1 MKSFGKVLLLALI
14 LAGVAWGA
22 VNAVDDREQR
32 EVEAAAAKTAA
43 PGGGGNR
50 APLAAEA
57 ITIAYEPFETRISA
71 VGSLAP
77 KESVAIAAE
86 AQRRLMKIHVEEG
99 QRVTE
104 GDPLFELD
112 ASDLHAELK
121 QLEARQDLAGVR
133 EKRLN
138 DAFGAGAA
146 TAAELDSV
154 KTEVR
159 VIEAEMESVRVNLDK
174 TIIRA
179 PFTGKVGIRRV
190 SVGAIVSPN
199 MTLITLQDRS
209 QLKIDFKVP
218 ERFSPSVRIGQ
229 RFRFRPDGVAEW
241 FEGTVAAIEPTI
253 ERETRSLV
261 VRGIAD
267 NPDELMI
274 PGAFVSVE
282 LVAESRKDAVLI
294 PSEAVI
300 PAPNGATVFALENG
314 KAVVRPIE
322 VGARTAGRVHVIGG
336 LKEGD
341 VVLTTNLL
349 RMRPGSAVAV
359 TKAEVDTTVGV
370 VE

>member
-22 VNAVDDREQR
+22 VRAVEDREQQD
-32 EVEAAAAKTAA
+32 VKAEAAKAAA
-43 PGGGGNR
+43 PGGGAKR
-50 APLAAEA
+50 PPLVAEGL
-57 ITIAYEPFETRISA
+57 TVTYEPFETRISA

-77 KESVAIAAE
+77 KESVDIAAE
-86 AQRRLMKIHVEEG
+86 AQRRLVKILVEEG

-133 EKRLN
+133 ERRLA

-146 TAAELDSV
+146 TAAELDSI

-159 VIEAEMESVRVNLDK
+159 VIEAEMDSVRVNLDK
-174 TIIRA
+174 TVIRA
-179 PFTGKVGIRRV
+179 PFTGKVGIRNV

-218 ERFSPSVRIGQ
+218 ERFSASVRIGQ
-229 RFRFRPDGVAEW
+229 RFRFRPDGVAQW

-253 ERETRSLV
+253 ERQTRSLV

-274 PGAFVSVE
+274 PGAFVAVE
-282 LVAESRKDAVLI
+282 LVAESSDKAVLI

-300 PAPNGATVFALENG
+300 PSPNGSTVFVAEDG
-314 KAVVRPIE
+314 KAVVRPIV
-322 VGARTAGRVHVIGG
+322 VGERTAGRVHVLSG

-349 RMRPGSAVAV
+349 RMRPGASVTITPSVVDPTMGAV
-359 TKAEVDTTVGV
+359 E
-370 VE
+370 

>member
-1 MKSFGKVLLLALI
+1 MKSFGKVLLLAMI
-14 LAGVAWGA
+14 LAGVTWGA
-22 VNAVDDREQR
+22 VRAVEDREQK
-32 EVEAAAAKTAA
+32 EVDAAAAKAAA
-43 PGGGGNR
+43 PGGGAPR
-50 APLAAEA
+50 APLAAEG

-77 KESVAIAAE
+77 KESVDIAAE
-86 AQRRLMKIHVEEG
+86 AQRRLVKILINEG
-99 QRVTE
+99 QHVTE

-112 ASDLHAELK
+112 ASDLNAELK
-121 QLEARQDLAGVR
+121 QLEARQELAEVR
-133 EKRLN
+133 LKRLA

-146 TAAELDSV
+146 TAAELDTI

-159 VIEAEMESVRVNLDK
+159 VIEAEMESVRVNVDK

-190 SVGAIVSPN
+190 SVGTIVSPN

-218 ERFSPSVRIGQ
+218 ERFSASVRIGQ
-229 RFRFRPDGVAEW
+229 RFRFRPDGVADW

-261 VRGIAD
+261 VRGIAE
-267 NPDELMI
+267 NPDERMI
-274 PGAFVSVE
+274 PGAFVAVE
-282 LVAESRKDAVLI
+282 LVAESLTGAVLI

-300 PAPNGATVFALENG
+300 PSPNGSTVFVAENG
-314 KAVVRPIE
+314 KALVRPIE
-322 VGARTAGRVHVIGG
+322 VGERTAGRVHVLSG
-336 LKEGD
+336 LKEGE

-349 RMRPGSAVAV
+349 RMRPGAVVAV
-359 TKAEVDTTVGV
+359 TASVVDTTMGV